1 MYNIARY
8 HRNRAMKCLSGV
20 VTPSPIVLVQ
30 LHTLLL
36 PVTFETATANL
47 LLCTLK
53 MVHSYAYL
61 VDECAMHTGRLCALM
76 CSLYPRCDFA
86 PSQLCIETCL
96 A

>member
-47 LLCTLK
+47 CTLK
-53 MVHSYAYL
+53 WYIHAYL
-61 VDECAMHTGRLCALM
+61 VDECSMHTGRLCALM